1 MKKILLQLV
10 KVIKN
15 ERYVIIK
22 LKENFPNNF
31 NKGSD
36 LDILCEDKNK
46 LIFKFRTVI
55 NNFLLS
61 NIKHQIKIIELSQ
74 SHCQI
79 DFLIKNTLLF
89 KLDIF
94 DEYEMSGKLKNKI
107 LDNKI
112 NKQFKYFSKSIK
124 IKVPKYDD
132 DIFIRYLEY
141 LKSGKKKNQHKK
153 FFLKFIKD
161 ERMKN
166 TFKTYL
172 NRGKNDLE
180 VFFDLIK
187 KYISQINY
195 FKYKLNKHSL
205 NEISTLVIK
214 KFIEK

>member
-1 MKKILLQLV
+1 M
-10 KVIKN
+10 
-15 ERYVIIK
+15 
-22 LKENFPNNF
+22 
-31 NKGSD
+31 
-36 LDILCEDKNK
+36 
-46 LIFKFRTVI
+46 I

-141 LKSGKKKNQHKK
+141 LKSGKKRDQHKK
-153 FFLKFIKD
+153 FF
-161 ERMKN
+161 
-166 TFKTYL
+166 
-172 NRGKNDLE
+172 
-180 VFFDLIK
+180 
-187 KYISQINY
+187 
-195 FKYKLNKHSL
+195 
-205 NEISTLVIK
+205 
-214 KFIEK
+214 

>member
-36 LDILCEDKNK
+36 LDILCEDKNN

-172 NRGKNDLE
+172 NRGKM
-180 VFFDLIK
+180 I
-187 KYISQINY
+187 
-195 FKYKLNKHSL
+195 
-205 NEISTLVIK
+205 
-214 KFIEK
+214 

>member
-94 DEYEMSGKLKNKI
+94 DEYEMSGKLK
-107 LDNKI
+107 
-112 NKQFKYFSKSIK
+112 
-124 IKVPKYDD
+124 
-132 DIFIRYLEY
+132 
-141 LKSGKKKNQHKK
+141 
-153 FFLKFIKD
+153 
-161 ERMKN
+161 
-166 TFKTYL
+166 
-172 NRGKNDLE
+172 
-180 VFFDLIK
+180 K
-187 KYISQINY
+187 KYLIIKLISNLNIFQNQLKL
-195 FKYKLNKHSL
+195 KYQNTMMIFSL
-205 NEISTLVIK
+205 DIWNI
-214 KFIEK
+214 

>member
-195 FKYKLNKHSL
+195 FKYKLNKLSL

-214 KFIEK
+214 KLIKK

>member
-112 NKQFKYFSKSIK
+112 NKQFKYFSK
-124 IKVPKYDD
+124 
-132 DIFIRYLEY
+132 
-141 LKSGKKKNQHKK
+141 
-153 FFLKFIKD
+153 FIKD